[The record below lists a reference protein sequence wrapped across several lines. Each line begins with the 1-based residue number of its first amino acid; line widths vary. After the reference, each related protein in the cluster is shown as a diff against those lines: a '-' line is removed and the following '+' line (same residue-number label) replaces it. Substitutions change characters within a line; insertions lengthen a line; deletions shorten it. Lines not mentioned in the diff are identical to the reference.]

1 MLSCFIVLD
10 FDLYVAVP
18 MSCSRF
24 GGDCYCSAA
33 TMMGFGGAAPLV
45 TSAIYVCNL
54 PPGSDEMLLAD
65 HFGKI
70 GLLKVLSF
78 PIV

>member
-1 MLSCFIVLD
+1 MLD
-10 FDLYVAVP
+10 FDLYVAVL

-24 GGDCYCSAA
+24 GGDCCCSSA